1 MNRRT
6 LLQSFA
12 SAAALP
18 LALESSAHSQDITPE
33 TVYELR
39 IYHLNEGKL
48 PLILERFRTKETAI
62 FVRLGMHPVAYWTPT
77 ADPGNGE
84 LVGRTLI
91 YIVRHKSREAA
102 RDAWAKFKV
111 DPEWVALKA
120 ATEKDGPFNIKND
133 SIFMQLTDFSPKI

>member
-1 MNRRT
+1 MDRRT
-6 LLQSFA
+6 LLQSLA

-18 LALESSAHSQDITPE
+18 LALESHAQAQDITPE

-48 PLILERFRTKETAI
+48 PLILDRFRTKETAI
-62 FVRLGMHPVAYWTPT
+62 FKRLGMHPVAYWTPT
-77 ADPGNGE
+77 SDPGNGE
-84 LVGRTLI
+84 LTGRTLI

-133 SIFMQLTDFSPKI
+133 SIFMQLTDFSPKL